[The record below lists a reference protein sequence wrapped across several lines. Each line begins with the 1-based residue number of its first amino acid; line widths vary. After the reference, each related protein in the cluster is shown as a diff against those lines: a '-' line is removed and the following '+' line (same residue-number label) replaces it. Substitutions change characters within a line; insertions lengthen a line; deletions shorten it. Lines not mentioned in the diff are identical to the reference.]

1 MKNNKTKSFRQKL
14 HEIIFEADTFY
25 GKLFDVILLSSIL
38 LSIIGVMLESVVVM
52 EEMDEIDK
60 KYHEIIMVFEWGF
73 TILFTIEYFF
83 RIYAVNRPFK
93 YIFSFM
99 GIVDLLA
106 IIPTYLIFI
115 FPAVHWMSVIRAI
128 RLIRIFR
135 IFKLSRYLRGA
146 HTMQIA
152 LRSSR
157 PKIIVFLL
165 SVMLLVIILGT
176 LMYIIESSVRT
187 NGFEN
192 IPNSIYW
199 SIITLTT
206 VGYGNIVPMTILG
219 KIVASFI
226 MILGYGI
233 IAVPTGIVTA
243 EFSRKR
249 KEKVNTQVCPDCTAE
264 GHEMEAKFCNK
275 CGAELNP

>member
-1 MKNNKTKSFRQKL
+1 MKNNNTNLFRHKI

-25 GKLFDVILLSSIL
+25 GKLFDIVLLITIVSSVVA
-38 LSIIGVMLESVVVM
+38 VMLESV
-52 EEMDEIDK
+52 DSIHQQYGD
-60 KYHEIIMVFEWGF
+60 ILRIFEWIV
-73 TILFTIEYFF
+73 TIFFTIEYFL
-83 RIYAVNRPFK
+83 RIYAVNRPLK

-99 GIVDLLA
+99 GIIDLLA

-115 FPAVHWMSVIRAI
+115 FPAAHFFTVVRSI
-128 RLIRIFR
+128 RLIRVFR
-135 IFKLSRYLRGA
+135 VFKLSHYLRGA

-157 PKIIVFLL
+157 PKIVVFLL
-165 SVMLLVIILGT
+165 SVMILVIVLGT
-176 LMYIIESSVRT
+176 LMYIIEGSSDT
-187 NGFEN
+187 KGFDD

-199 SIITLTT
+199 AIVTLTT
-206 VGYGNIVPMTILG
+206 VGYGDVFPATAFG
-219 KIVASFI
+219 KVVASFI

>member
-1 MKNNKTKSFRQKL
+1 MENNNTNSFRQKI
-14 HEIIFEADTFY
+14 HEIIFEADTTN
-25 GKLFDVILLSSIL
+25 GKLFDIILLAAIL
-38 LSIIGVMLESVVVM
+38 LSIVGVMLESVY
-52 EEMDEIDK
+52 EIDR
-60 KYHEIIMVFEWGF
+60 KYHELIIAFEWGF

-115 FPAVHWMSVIRAI
+115 LPAAHSLSVIRAI

-165 SVMLLVIILGT
+165 SVILLVIILGT
-176 LMYIIESSVRT
+176 LMYVIESGART

-199 SIITLTT
+199 AIITLTT
-206 VGYGNIVPMTILG
+206 VGYGNIVPMTIFG

-275 CGAELNP
+275 CGSELNP

>member
-1 MKNNKTKSFRQKL
+1 MKDNNAKSFKQKV
-14 HEIIFEADTFY
+14 HEIIFEADTVT
-25 GKLFDVILLSSIL
+25 GKLFDVILLAAIL
-38 LSIIGVMLESVVVM
+38 LSIIGVMLESVN
-52 EEMDEIDK
+52 EIDK
-60 KYHEIIMVFEWGF
+60 KYHELIMAFEWGF

-83 RIYAVNRPFK
+83 RIYAVNKPFK

-176 LMYIIESSVRT
+176 LMYIIENSART

>member
-1 MKNNKTKSFRQKL
+1 MENNKTNSFRHKI

-25 GKLFDVILLSSIL
+25 GKLFDIVLLITIVSSVVA
-38 LSIIGVMLESVVVM
+38 VMLES
-52 EEMDEIDK
+52 IDSIHQQ
-60 KYHEIIMVFEWGF
+60 YGDILRIFEWIV
-73 TILFTIEYFF
+73 TILFTIEYFL
-83 RIYAVNRPFK
+83 RIYAVNKPLK

-99 GIVDLLA
+99 GIIDLLA

-115 FPAVHWMSVIRAI
+115 FPAAHFFTVVRSI
-128 RLIRIFR
+128 RLIRVFR
-135 IFKLSRYLRGA
+135 VFKLSHYLRGA

-157 PKIIVFLL
+157 PKIVVFLL
-165 SVMLLVIILGT
+165 SVMILVIVLGT
-176 LMYIIESSVRT
+176 LMYIIEGSSDT
-187 NGFEN
+187 KGFDN

-199 SIITLTT
+199 AIVTLTT
-206 VGYGNIVPMTILG
+206 VGYGDVFPATAFG
-219 KIVASFI
+219 KVVASFI

-243 EFSRKR
+243 EFSRKKR
-249 KEKVNTQVCPDCTAE
+249 EKVSTQACPDCTTE
-264 GHEMEAKFCNK
+264 GHEVDAKFCKK

>member
-1 MKNNKTKSFRQKL
+1 MKNNKAKSFREKL
-14 HEIIFEADTFY
+14 HEIIFEADTFH
-25 GKLFDVILLSSIL
+25 GKLFDVILLVAIL
-38 LSIIGVMLESVVVM
+38 LSIIGVMLESV
-52 EEMDEIDK
+52 DEVDN

-83 RIYAVNRPFK
+83 RIYAVNRPLK

-115 FPAVHWMSVIRAI
+115 FPAAHSLSVIRAI

-165 SVMLLVIILGT
+165 SIMLLVIILGT

>member
-1 MKNNKTKSFRQKL
+1 MENNNTNSFRNKI
-14 HEIIFEADTFY
+14 HEIIFEADTKN
-25 GKLFDVILLSSIL
+25 GKLFDVILLVAIL
-38 LSIIGVMLESVVVM
+38 LSIIGVMLESV
-52 EEMDEIDK
+52 DEIDK
-60 KYHEIIMVFEWGF
+60 KYHELIIAFEWGF

-165 SVMLLVIILGT
+165 SIMLFVIILGT
-176 LMYIIESSVRT
+176 LMYIIENSVGT

-243 EFSRKR
+243 EFSRKKR
-249 KEKVNTQVCPDCTAE
+249 EKVSTQACPDCSAE
-264 GHEMEAKFCNK
+264 GHEMEATFCNK

>member
-1 MKNNKTKSFRQKL
+1 MENNKTNSVRQKI
-14 HEIIFEADTFY
+14 HEIIFEADTTN
-25 GKLFDVILLSSIL
+25 GKLFDVILLAAIL
-38 LSIIGVMLESVVVM
+38 LSIIGVMLESV
-52 EEMDEIDK
+52 EEIDK
-60 KYHEIIMVFEWGF
+60 KYHELIIAFEWGF

-115 FPAVHWMSVIRAI
+115 FPAAHSLSVIRAI

-176 LMYIIESSVRT
+176 LMYIIDSSAST

-192 IPNSIYW
+192 IPDSIYW
-199 SIITLTT
+199 AIITLTT
-206 VGYGNIVPMTILG
+206 VGYGNIVPMTIFG

-249 KEKVNTQVCPDCTAE
+249 KEKINTQVCPDCTAE

-275 CGAELNP
+275 CGAVLNP

>member
-1 MKNNKTKSFRQKL
+1 MENNNTNSFRQKI
-14 HEIIFEADTFY
+14 HEIIFEADTTS
-25 GKLFDVILLSSIL
+25 GKLFDIILLAAIL
-38 LSIIGVMLESVVVM
+38 LSIVGVMLESVY
-52 EEMDEIDK
+52 EIDR
-60 KYHEIIMVFEWGF
+60 KYHELIIAFEWGF

-115 FPAVHWMSVIRAI
+115 LPAAHSLSVIRAI

-165 SVMLLVIILGT
+165 SVILLVIILGT
-176 LMYIIESSVRT
+176 LMYVIESGART

-199 SIITLTT
+199 AIITLTT
-206 VGYGNIVPMTILG
+206 VGYGNIVPMTIFG

>member
-1 MKNNKTKSFRQKL
+1 MENNNTNSFRHKI

-25 GKLFDVILLSSIL
+25 GKLFDIVLLITIVSSVVA
-38 LSIIGVMLESVVVM
+38 VMLES
-52 EEMDEIDK
+52 IDSI
-60 KYHEIIMVFEWGF
+60 YQQYGDILRIFEWIV
-73 TILFTIEYFF
+73 TILFTIEYFL
-83 RIYAVNRPFK
+83 RIYAVNKPLK

-99 GIVDLLA
+99 GIIDLLA

-115 FPAVHWMSVIRAI
+115 FPAAHFFTVVRSI
-128 RLIRIFR
+128 RLIRVFR
-135 IFKLSRYLRGA
+135 VFKLSHYLRGA

-157 PKIIVFLL
+157 PKIVVFLL
-165 SVMLLVIILGT
+165 SVMILVIVLGT
-176 LMYIIESSVRT
+176 LMYIIEGSSDT
-187 NGFEN
+187 KGFDN

-199 SIITLTT
+199 AIVTLTT
-206 VGYGNIVPMTILG
+206 VGYGDVFPATAFG
-219 KIVASFI
+219 KVVASFI

-243 EFSRKR
+243 EFSRKKR
-249 KEKVNTQVCPDCTAE
+249 EKVSTQACPDCTTE
-264 GHEMEAKFCNK
+264 GHEVDAKFCKK

>member
-1 MKNNKTKSFRQKL
+1 MEDSNTKSFKQKV
-14 HEIIFEADTFY
+14 HEIIFEADTVT
-25 GKLFDVILLSSIL
+25 GKLFDVILLAAIL
-38 LSIIGVMLESVVVM
+38 LSIIGVMLESV
-52 EEMDEIDK
+52 DEIDK
-60 KYHEIIMVFEWGF
+60 KYHELIIAFEWGF

-115 FPAVHWMSVIRAI
+115 FPAAHSLSVIRSI
-128 RLIRIFR
+128 RLIRVFR
-135 IFKLSRYLRGA
+135 VFKLSHYLRGA

-176 LMYIIESSVRT
+176 LMYIIESSAST

-192 IPNSIYW
+192 IPDSIYW
-199 SIITLTT
+199 AIITLTT
-206 VGYGNIVPMTILG
+206 VGYGNIVPMTIFG

>member
-1 MKNNKTKSFRQKL
+1 MKNRNAKSFKRKVY
-14 HEIIFEADTFY
+14 ETIFEADTKS
-25 GKLFDVILLSSIL
+25 GKLFDIILLVAILLSV
-38 LSIIGVMLESVVVM
+38 IGVMLESV
-52 EEMDEIDK
+52 EEINKE
-60 KYHEIIMVFEWGF
+60 YHNIILAFEWGI

-99 GIVDLLA
+99 GIIDLLA
-106 IIPTYLIFI
+106 VIPTYLIFI
-115 FPAVHWMSVIRAI
+115 FPAAHSLSVIRSI
-128 RLIRIFR
+128 RLIRVFR
-135 IFKLSRYLRGA
+135 VFKLSRYLRGA

-157 PKIIVFLL
+157 PKIIVFLFF
-165 SVMLLVIILGT
+165 VMILVIVLGT
-176 LMYIIESSVRT
+176 LMYIIEGSAHT
-187 NGFEN
+187 KGFDD

-199 SIITLTT
+199 AIVTLTT
-206 VGYGNIVPMTILG
+206 VGYGDVFPATAFG
-219 KIVASFI
+219 KVVASFI

-243 EFSRKR
+243 EFSRKKR
-249 KEKVNTQVCPDCTAE
+249 EKVSTQACPDCTTE
-264 GHEMEAKFCNK
+264 GHEVDAKFCKK

>member
-1 MKNNKTKSFRQKL
+1 MKNNNTNSFRHKI

-25 GKLFDVILLSSIL
+25 GKLFDIILLITIVSSVVA
-38 LSIIGVMLESVVVM
+38 VMLES
-52 EEMDEIDK
+52 IDSIHQQ
-60 KYHEIIMVFEWGF
+60 YGNLLRIFEWIV
-73 TILFTIEYFF
+73 TILFTIEYFL
-83 RIYAVNRPFK
+83 RIYAVNKPLK

-99 GIVDLLA
+99 GIIDLLA

-115 FPAVHWMSVIRAI
+115 FPAAHFFTVVRSI
-128 RLIRIFR
+128 RLIRVFR
-135 IFKLSRYLRGA
+135 VFKLSHYLRGA

-157 PKIIVFLL
+157 PKIVVFLL
-165 SVMLLVIILGT
+165 SVMILVIVLGT
-176 LMYIIESSVRT
+176 LMYIIEGSSDT
-187 NGFEN
+187 KGFDN

-199 SIITLTT
+199 AIVTLTT
-206 VGYGNIVPMTILG
+206 VGYGDVFPATAFG
-219 KIVASFI
+219 KVVASFI

>member
-1 MKNNKTKSFRQKL
+1 MENNNTNSVRQKI
-14 HEIIFEADTFY
+14 HEIIFEADTTN
-25 GKLFDVILLSSIL
+25 GKIFDVILLVAIL
-38 LSIIGVMLESVVVM
+38 LSIIGVMLESV
-52 EEMDEIDK
+52 DEIDK
-60 KYHEIIMVFEWGF
+60 KFHELIMAFEWGF

-176 LMYIIESSVRT
+176 LMYIIESSAST

-192 IPNSIYW
+192 IPDSIYW
-199 SIITLTT
+199 AIITLTT
-206 VGYGNIVPMTILG
+206 VGYGNIVPMTIFG

-249 KEKVNTQVCPDCTAE
+249 KEKVNTQACPDCTAE

>member
-1 MKNNKTKSFRQKL
+1 
-14 HEIIFEADTFY
+14 
-25 GKLFDVILLSSIL
+25 
-38 LSIIGVMLESVVVM
+38 
-52 EEMDEIDK
+52 
-60 KYHEIIMVFEWGF
+60 
-73 TILFTIEYFF
+73 
-83 RIYAVNRPFK
+83 
-93 YIFSFM
+93 
-99 GIVDLLA
+99 
-106 IIPTYLIFI
+106 
-115 FPAVHWMSVIRAI
+115 MSVIRAI

-176 LMYIIESSVRT
+176 LMYIIENSART